1 MGQLILVLG
10 GARSGKSAFA
20 QQLAQ
25 ELGGE
30 RVLFV
35 ATADAGDEEMRAR
48 IEAHRRARP
57 AGWRTLEAPHSVGEA
72 IASGVDDARLVLV
85 DCLTLLVSNAVL
97 TLGDAP
103 DAAAAEAAALDE
115 VEGLLEAHQLRA
127 ATFIVV
133 SNEVGL
139 GLVPANPLG
148 RVYRDALGRANQVLA
163 TRADQVYWM
172 VAGLAV
178 ELRSLQ
184 SRSAIVFSDRP
195 AQSSHLTPT

>member
-20 QQLAQ
+20 QRLAE

-30 RVLFV
+30 QVLFV
-35 ATADAGDEEMRAR
+35 ATAEAGDEEMRAR
-48 IEAHRRARP
+48 IEAHRRERP
-57 AGWRTLEAPHSVGEA
+57 AGWRTLEAPRCVGEA
-72 IASGVDDARLVLV
+72 ITSIGDAARVVLV

-103 DAAAAEAAALDE
+103 DATAAEATALDE
-115 VEGLLEAHQLRA
+115 VEGLLKAYQQGT

-139 GLVPANPLG
+139 GLVPPSPLG
-148 RVYRDALGRANQVLA
+148 RVYRDVLGRANQMLA
-163 TRADQVYWM
+163 ARADQVYWM
-172 VAGLAV
+172 VAGLAI

-184 SRSAIVFSDRP
+184 SRSAMV
-195 AQSSHLTPT
+195 SSQLDFVH